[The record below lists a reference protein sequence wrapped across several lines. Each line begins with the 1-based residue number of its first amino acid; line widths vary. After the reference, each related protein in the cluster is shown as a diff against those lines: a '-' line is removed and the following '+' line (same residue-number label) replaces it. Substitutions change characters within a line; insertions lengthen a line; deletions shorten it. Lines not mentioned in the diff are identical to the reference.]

1 MSLLEISR
9 LTKRF
14 GGLVAVN
21 DLSFSIEPGAIIG
34 LIGPNG
40 AGKTTVFNLISGFIP
55 PTTGSVTFDGK
66 SLVGLKPHEV
76 CQLGLTLTFQVVQ
89 PFPDMTALENVMI
102 GAFVRHP
109 DPAPARRKASQV
121 LERVGMAHK
130 ADTLGRDLTLL
141 ELKRL
146 EIGKALAT
154 EPRML
159 LLDEVAAGLNTVE
172 VEQMLDLVRQLNQ
185 EGVTL
190 LVVEHVM
197 KVIMT
202 LSHHIVVLDFG
213 KKIAEGTPQ
222 QVSRDPAVSPRRS
235 FDQSPGRRC
244 DARAS

>member
-76 CQLGLTLTFQVVQ
+76 CQLGLTRTFQVVQ

-213 KKIAEGTPQ
+213 QKIAEGTPQ
-222 QVSRDPAVSPRRS
+222 QVSRDPAVLEAYL
-235 FDQSPGRRC
+235 GEE
-244 DARAS
+244 ATGA